1 MTFSSFTR
9 FSAWFV
15 CHAQVCKSP
24 GCVVIGGEM
33 LSRMNVS
40 VDPCDDFYHYACES
54 FITDVTIPPS
64 EPFYSTLSS
73 SVRHTRAARM
83 RKVCE

>member
-1 MTFSSFTR
+1 
-9 FSAWFV
+9 
-15 CHAQVCKSP
+15 
-24 GCVVIGGEM
+24 